1 MKNWK
6 NEITAT
12 DIKDNDIHQAI
23 LNIMYNEWRTIK
35 AISYEDMVRKFWG
48 EYGDLAAF
56 AVLIGKYNQQVCN
69 GGHYQYF
76 DNGYAGKNMDQDI
89 SLHKVLIDLFP
100 IELLNEKDLFQNTI
114 IQKVYTILNKFN
126 VVLYNEEDIDDDDD
140 YSDDI
145 VANFNE
151 LEDLDNEYYEVS
163 DQFMILLENFFEA
176 KYHEPSEIK

>member
-126 VVLYNEEDIDDDDD
+126 VVLYDDDDGD
-140 YSDDI
+140 HYYSNNYKVD
-145 VANFNE
+145 NLKE
-151 LEDLDNEYYEVS
+151 LRDLDNEYYEVS
-163 DQFMILLENFFEA
+163 DQFMILLENFFET
-176 KYHEPSEIK
+176 KYREQSETK